1 MGPSVI
7 CNPLVGTTGRLGN
20 QLWEIAS
27 TLGIAQGY
35 GEQVQF
41 PYWEYTEFFNVDP
54 AWFCAK
60 GETPQGRSVYD
71 LPDVAHLGQYAPYL
85 QDLAFFEF
93 VQTEIRRVFEPSM
106 IAELELAR
114 PDLQAFWD
122 LPEPKLGLHIRRGDN
137 ATSHERGEQGFHPLR
152 PPQYYVDALYQL
164 DGYCSIAVFSDD
176 LEWCR
181 EHIPALLRVHSSLD
195 APVHFFDGGPARSR
209 ECEDRYLVEPVRDW
223 VDLLAMSTCDRF
235 VLSNSSYSWW
245 AAFLSGVPGSMIR
258 YPDASVWYGPKL
270 RGINA
275 SLMFPPD
282 WVPVLHP
289 QV

>member
-1 MGPSVI
+1 MGPLI

-27 TLGIAQGY
+27 TLGIAAHY
-35 GEQVQF
+35 DEAVSF
-41 PYWEYTEFFNVDP
+41 PYWEYTEFFNVD
-54 AWFCAK
+54 ADWFVDK
-60 GETPQGRSVYD
+60 GEPVRGRSVYD
-71 LPDVAHLGQYAPYL
+71 LPDVQHLGQYAPYL
-85 QDLAFFEF
+85 QDFGLFEL
-93 VQTEIRRVFEPSM
+93 VQGEIRHLFEPSLL
-106 IAELELAR
+106 AEKELAR
-114 PDLQAFWD
+114 PDLQAFWE
-122 LPEPKLGLHIRRGDN
+122 LPEPRLGLHIRRGDN
-137 ATSHERGEQGFHPLR
+137 ASSHLRGEQGFHPLR
-152 PPQYYVDALYQL
+152 PQQYYVNSLRQL

-181 EHIPALLRVHSSLD
+181 DSIPVMLD
-195 APVHFFDGGPARSR
+195 DHHLGDVPVLFFEGGPARSR
-209 ECEDRYLVEPVRDW
+209 ECDDRYLVEPVRDW
-223 VDLLAMSTCDRF
+223 VDLLAMATCDRF

-270 RGINA
+270 RDINA

-289 QV
+289 AG